1 MIVEKC
7 HKNVAKF
14 LTHHLL
20 WTEEWQKILV
30 WVSLT
35 IWWKYW
41 GAGEKNAAKV
51 TEILIFYEKCYS
63 NYLVCRAG
71 ISEKQPRTN
80 SCMLFLLQKDRNLML
95 LAITSTSGRVKM
107 SMGPK
112 TFIDKDTWIKRI
124 SFCFP
129 FWVIC
134 TVVFFLFLL
143 IIGRNI
149 QM

>member
-7 HKNVAKF
+7 HKNLAKF

-20 WTEEWQKILV
+20 WTEGWQKILI

-35 IWWKYW
+35 NLVKTL
-41 GAGEKNAAKV
+41 GADEKNTAKV
-51 TEILIFYEKCYS
+51 TKTLIFYEKCYFCS

-71 ISEKQPRTN
+71 ISDKLSGTN
-80 SCMLFLLQKDRNLML
+80 SCMLFLIQKDRNLML

-112 TFIDKDTWIKRI
+112 TFIDKDTWIQRI
-124 SFCFP
+124 SFCVP

-134 TVVFFLFLL
+134 TGIFSFFCW
-143 IIGRNI
+143 
-149 QM
+149 